1 MYLPQ
6 NLLDSIV
13 PDTLF
18 SIELKTKFDILDNS
32 SKDSLKLFSALKKN
46 DFYTH
51 MQRVLIKVDR
61 ASMGNSLEVRVP
73 FLAKKIIKHGF
84 SSGPKSID
92 SNYKLKNILKNT
104 LALFLPKSIIFKKK
118 KGFTVPMKSW
128 LRNELKEELIE
139 YIFDRKFYGDN
150 ILDVKIVKKYV
161 QDFLDDNHDNEWGV
175 WHIYAWQKWAYTHK
189 LIS

>member
-1 MYLPQ
+1 
-6 NLLDSIV
+6 
-13 PDTLF
+13 
-18 SIELKTKFDILDNS
+18 
-32 SKDSLKLFSALKKN
+32 
-46 DFYTH
+46 
-51 MQRVLIKVDR
+51 
-61 ASMGNSLEVRVP
+61 
-73 FLAKKIIKHGF
+73 
-84 SSGPKSID
+84 
-92 SNYKLKNILKNT
+92 
-104 LALFLPKSIIFKKK
+104 
-118 KGFTVPMKSW
+118 MKSW